1 MKTFHIKVREEKV
14 GYYSVKAEHLYQA
27 HSKAYERLKGE
38 KDQYSTF
45 DFEEFDPKEFEEW
58 KPTKSTNTSKSGEI
72 TPQSLRS
79 EPNLGEQLAIRYSD
93 SKT

>member
-27 HSKAYERLKGE
+27 HSKAYEELKGE
-38 KDQYSTF
+38 KNPYSTF
-45 DFEEFDPKEFEEW
+45 EFEEFNPKEFKEW
-58 KPTKSTNTSKSGEI
+58 KPTKSINTSKSGGI
-72 TPQSLRS
+72 TPPFRLS
-79 EPNLGEQLAIRYSD
+79 EPNLGEQLEIRSFG

>member
-45 DFEEFDPKEFEEW
+45 DFEEFDPKEFEE
-58 KPTKSTNTSKSGEI
+58 
-72 TPQSLRS
+72 
-79 EPNLGEQLAIRYSD
+79 
-93 SKT
+93 